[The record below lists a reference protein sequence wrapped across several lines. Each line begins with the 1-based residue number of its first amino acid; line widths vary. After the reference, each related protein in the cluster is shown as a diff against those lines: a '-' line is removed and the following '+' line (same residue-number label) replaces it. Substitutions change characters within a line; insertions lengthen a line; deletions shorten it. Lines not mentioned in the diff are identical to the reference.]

1 MPNQDKTGPLGQG
14 AMTGRGLGP
23 CGAGLRRGFGRG
35 TGRFSGRCWRAYPDQ
50 TVTLT
55 KEQEKKV
62 LDTELADIESEKI
75 EIEKRLKEL
84 KK

>member
-1 MPNQDKTGPLGQG
+1 MPNKDGTGPLAQG
-14 AMTGRGLGP
+14 AMTGRCLGP
-23 CGAGLRRGFGRG
+23 CGAGLGFRRG
-35 TGRFSGRCWRAYPDQ
+35 TGRFSGRCWGAYPNQ

-62 LDTELADIESEKI
+62 LDTELEDIESEKI